1 MVSEPSLRVIS
12 DVEALAVLDAFE
24 LCGAVV
30 RCVRLTG
37 GHINHSWKVSARQP
51 DGDEC
56 RFTLQRLNPTVFPDG
71 QAVMQNIVDITG
83 RVAQRLDGTSRRGLR
98 LVRLANGARWHTAP
112 DGSVWR
118 VYEFI
123 DGVSVH
129 EVAGTAQMA
138 EATARAFGEFA
149 RMASDPP
156 LQLNE
161 VIPGFHDTRARLRQ
175 LEAAMTRDAAG
186 RVPSVAGECR
196 RILAESELAARIPRA
211 LENGEIPLRVAHND
225 AKIANVLFADS
236 TDQPECIIDL
246 DTVMPGTP
254 LHDFGDL
261 VRSMVSATPE
271 DGGGELQVELRPGC
285 LAAITRGYL
294 DGTAD
299 LLEGAEQALLL
310 DAARSVVLEQASR
323 FLTDYLDGDVYYQ
336 VQDPGQNLRRGRTQ
350 LALFDALTHST

>member
-1 MVSEPSLRVIS
+1 MTP
-12 DVEALAVLDAFE
+12 DVEALAALGAFE
-24 LCGAVV
+24 LSGAVV
-30 RCVRLTG
+30 RCDRLTG
-37 GHINHSWKVSARQP
+37 GHINHSWRVSTRQP
-51 DGDEC
+51 DGEE
-56 RFTLQRLNPTVFPDG
+56 RRYTLQRLNPTVFPDG
-71 QAVMQNIVDITG
+71 RAVMQNIVHII
-83 RVAQRLDGTSRRGLR
+83 RRIAQRLDGTSRRGLR
-98 LVRLANGARWHTAP
+98 LVRLANGAQWHTAP
-112 DGSVWR
+112 DGSIWR

-123 DGVSVH
+123 DGVSAH
-129 EVAGTAQMA
+129 EVAGTARMA

-156 LQLNE
+156 LQLTE

-175 LEAAMTRDAAG
+175 LEAAMTRDVAG
-186 RVPSVAGECR
+186 RAQTVARECR

-211 LENGEIPLRVAHND
+211 LETGEIPLRVAHND

-271 DGGGELQVELRPGC
+271 DGGDALQAELRPGY

-299 LLEGAEQALLL
+299 LLEGAERALLL
-310 DAARSVVLEQASR
+310 DAARSMVLEQASR
-323 FLTDYLDGDVYYQ
+323 FLTDYLQGDVYYR

-350 LALFDALTHST
+350 LGLFDALTRAT